1 MITVREVYDYYK
13 ISIRSCG
20 KNKKVTHEA
29 EPRVSLVTFLP
40 HFDIFSNLLL

>member
-29 EPRVSLVTFLP
+29 QPRMSLITFLP
-40 HFDIFSNLLL
+40 HFNICDLLL